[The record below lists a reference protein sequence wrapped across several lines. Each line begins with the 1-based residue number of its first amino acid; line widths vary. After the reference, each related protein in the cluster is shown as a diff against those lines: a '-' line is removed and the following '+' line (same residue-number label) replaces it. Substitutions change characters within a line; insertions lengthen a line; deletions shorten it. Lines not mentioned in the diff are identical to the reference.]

1 MSINNAVL
9 HQLQRIQQEKQEIQ
23 SEAIRHRERLETMN
37 RFAEE
42 IIEDLS
48 KSVRDAYLAS
58 DRKGE
63 AITWLFRFGDNS
75 IQVDSSEVLAQYDPE
90 DEKFRYFKDIMER
103 LIVDKLSKL
112 HP

>member
-23 SEAIRHRERLETMN
+23 IEAIRHRERLETMN
-37 RFAEE
+37 QKAEE

-48 KSVRDAYLAS
+48 KSVRDAYMGS
-58 DRKGE
+58 DPKGE
-63 AITWLFRFGDNS
+63 VTTWLFKFGDNS
-75 IQVDSSEVLAQYDPE
+75 IQFDSTEVLDQYDPN
-90 DEKFRYFKDIMER
+90 DEKFRDFKDIMER